1 LPLDHDHR
9 SNLCGS
15 PGLTA
20 TPPLTGGEALAL
32 VNLTPGGGSLSV
44 RLPRVRLG
52 VCIEA
57 EGREPKAVRPYLE
70 TVLSDTLRV
79 AETSDVLNELAWRAM
94 FPPPRQ
100 MKDATLVV
108 TEEELG

>member
-1 LPLDHDHR
+1 
-9 SNLCGS
+9 
-15 PGLTA
+15 
-20 TPPLTGGEALAL
+20 
-32 VNLTPGGGSLSV
+32 
-44 RLPRVRLG
+44 
-52 VCIEA
+52 
-57 EGREPKAVRPYLE
+57 VRPYLE